1 MAQFPQDKIFPVLDL
16 CRFLILDATFQDTLI
31 SLIGTDFN
39 GVYGLSPTC
48 SDFCM
53 ALGVLAEPMTALGP
67 HQLSLYL
74 LTNAYAQP
82 KCRAA
87 LLDAFKKA
95 IDLYRGAITATSKNA
110 RVGYASLVLNA
121 AVQMFM
127 TGKVGAE
134 SGKKE
139 V

>member
-1 MAQFPQDKIFPVLDL
+1 MVCA
-16 CRFLILDATFQDTLI
+16 R
-31 SLIGTDFN
+31 SLSH
-39 GVYGLSPTC
+39 V
-48 SDFCM
+48 SDFCTG
-53 ALGVLAEPMTALGP
+53 LGVLAEAMTALGP

-95 IDLYRGAITATSKNA
+95 IDLYRGAITAASKNA

-121 AVQMFM
+121 AVEMFM
-127 TGKVGAE
+127 AGKVGAQ

-139 V
+139 VRPDSSFLFTH